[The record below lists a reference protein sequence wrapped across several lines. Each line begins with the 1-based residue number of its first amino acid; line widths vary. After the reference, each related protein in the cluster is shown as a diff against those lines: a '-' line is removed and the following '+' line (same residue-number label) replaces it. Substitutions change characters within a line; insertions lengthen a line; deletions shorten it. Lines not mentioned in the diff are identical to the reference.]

1 MLLMAG
7 LIAAAAWIAV
17 MILALAVCVA
27 SSHADGVERASR
39 QPVEI

>member
-17 MILALAVCVA
+17 LILALAVCVV
-27 SSHADGVERASR
+27 SSHADAAERAYR
-39 QPVEI
+39 QPLEI